1 MNVYLPLSA
10 QLTRLFEDPRV
21 MSKNNPLCSLSK
33 SRKRAYRNL
42 ATLIV
47 EIHKDAVQKSKAP
60 SLISHDYFTFEYKL
74 LR

>member
-47 EIHKDAVQKSKAP
+47 EIHKDAVQKNKRHRGSFP
-60 SLISHDYFTFEYKL
+60 TIILPLNRSY
-74 LR
+74 